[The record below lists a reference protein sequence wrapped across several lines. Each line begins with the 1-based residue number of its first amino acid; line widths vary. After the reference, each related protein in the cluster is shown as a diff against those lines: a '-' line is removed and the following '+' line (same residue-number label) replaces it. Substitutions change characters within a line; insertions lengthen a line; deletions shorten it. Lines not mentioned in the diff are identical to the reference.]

1 MRVILISKKLL
12 VIVSIILVCIYI
24 RIFLTSAPVVAP
36 KSKTVCIVIDD
47 LGGYAK
53 GIREMMSLPFPVTFA
68 VLPFAEFSKAQ
79 ATEAV
84 KKGYEIIVHMPFEA
98 SHAKPVWYGNK
109 YINRNLS
116 DSEIQQIINE
126 AFSIL
131 PMAKGMNNH
140 MGSLATGDKQ
150 IMQVVL
156 NEIRQRNLFYL
167 DSRTTEETQAPTLVE
182 HYKLPYL
189 QRDVFLDDQGSPD
202 WMKKQFKLLLETADD
217 KGMAVG
223 IGHVGPSGI
232 TLANV
237 LREEVPKCQKNG
249 YRFVFLSEYAEYNKV
264 VINGVNPTIGI
275 DPGHGGIDSG
285 TKYGN
290 FMEKH
295 INLSF
300 SKKLAQELR
309 KNSFEVVF
317 TREEDQLLTPFAT
330 FQYKNLPY
338 KRDDLKRRGKKLEN
352 AGASVILSIHTN
364 WSELPNR
371 QGAVVFYPVDSGFSR
386 QLAENIQAELNQ
398 IQLYRKVA
406 KPGNYYLFQQVHQP
420 IVLIELGYLSN
431 KSERELIQKGWYQ
444 KKLES
449 AIVQGLIKTLN
460 GQNVNS
466 N

>member
-1 MRVILISKKLL
+1 MKVIIISKRLL
-12 VIVSIILVCIYI
+12 VIVLIFFICMYIGILW
-24 RIFLTSAPVVAP
+24 TSTPVVAP
-36 KSKTVCIVIDD
+36 KPKTVCIVIDD
-47 LGGYAK
+47 FGGYAK
-53 GIREMMSLPFPVTFA
+53 GVREMMSLPFPLTFA
-68 VLPFAEFSKAQ
+68 VLPFAEFSKVQ

-84 KKGYEIIVHMPFEA
+84 KKGYEIIAHIPFEA
-98 SHAKPVWYGNK
+98 SHAKSVWYGKK

-116 DSEIQQIINE
+116 DSEIQRIINE

-140 MGSLATGDKQ
+140 MGSLATGDKR

-167 DSRTTEETQAPTLVE
+167 DSRTTQDTQAPMLVE

-189 QRDVFLDDQGSPD
+189 QRDVFLDDQGSQD
-202 WMKKQFKLLLETADD
+202 WIKKQFKLLLEIADR

-223 IGHVGPSGI
+223 IGHVGTSGV

-237 LREEVPKCQKNG
+237 LREEVPKYQKIG
-249 YRFVFLSEYAEYNKV
+249 YRFVYLSEYADYNKAV
-264 VINGVNPTIGI
+264 MKGVNQIIGI

-290 FMEKH
+290 FMEKD

-300 SKKLAQELR
+300 SKRLGMELL
-309 KNSFEVVF
+309 KNRFEVVF
-317 TREEDQLLTPFAT
+317 TRDEDQLLTPFAT
-330 FQYKNLPY
+330 FKYKNHPY
-338 KRDDLKRRGKKLEN
+338 KKDDLKRRVEKLEK

-371 QGAVVFYPVDSGFSR
+371 QGAVVFYPENSILSR
-386 QLAENIQAELNQ
+386 QLAENIQDGLNR
-398 IQLYRKVA
+398 IQPYRKIA
-406 KPGNYYLFQQVHQP
+406 KPGNYYLFQQVHKP
-420 IVLIELGYLSN
+420 IVIIELGYLSN
-431 KSERELIQKGWYQ
+431 KSERELIQKDWYQ
-444 KKLES
+444 KRLES
-449 AIVQGLIKTLN
+449 AIVQGLLKTLN
-460 GQNVNS
+460 MQNVNS